1 MALNEHELLVTYN
14 DLMKAY
20 PEDLH
25 IARPLIQMMQSRG
38 EDEEARELAMNMARR
53 MLSSGYSSYAL
64 AFLSMCEQLNHPDTD
79 EIESMKTMAE
89 LTLGSSANSL
99 GEAGEVFELIEALS
113 DSESQ
118 NFLQQGSLLKFKK
131 GEDVVRQGE
140 VSRKFYLIV
149 NGEMRVHIDT
159 KLGGHF
165 DVNTLKQGDF
175 FGEVA
180 CVYQL
185 PRTATV
191 TASTDA
197 TLLELS
203 DETVK
208 EMIDDSPIA
217 GNSLM
222 KVVQRRMA
230 ESIAFTHPAFSD
242 LDHADLIWFED
253 ECELVEF
260 MPGESL
266 FNKEE
271 DGFFYIIGF
280 GKAVAMRG
288 NDFKCGLSAN
298 AMFANSHHAL
308 KFPDGTVLK
317 AYERCIVCKVSIQVF
332 EAFSNADAK
341 FQRWVYEHVL
351 QRNNKLQTPSD
362 S

>member
-1 MALNEHELLVTYN
+1 MALDEKELIVIYH

-38 EDEEARELAMNMARR
+38 DVEEARELAMNMARR

-64 AFLSMCEQLNHPDTD
+64 AFLSICEQLKHPDVD

-118 NFLQQGSLLKFKK
+118 NFLEQGTLLKVKS

-149 NGEMRVHIDT
+149 DGEMRVHIDT

-165 DVNTLKQGDF
+165 DVSTLKQGDF

-185 PRTATV
+185 PRTASV
-191 TASTDA
+191 TASSDA
-197 TLLELS
+197 TLLEFS
-203 DETVK
+203 DQTVT
-208 EMIDDSPIA
+208 EMIDESPIA
-217 GNSLM
+217 GDSLM

-242 LDHADLIWFED
+242 LDRADLIWFEE

-260 MPGESL
+260 KAGDSMLSEGG
-266 FNKEE
+266 

-280 GKAVAMRG
+280 GKAAAMRG
-288 NDFKCGLSAN
+288 ADFNCGLRAN
-298 AMFANSHHAL
+298 AMYSNSHDAL
-308 KFPDGTVLK
+308 KFPENTQFRAL
-317 AYERCIVCKVSIQVF
+317 ERCIVCKLPIQVF
-332 EAFSNADAK
+332 EAFVSADAR

-351 QRNNKLQTPSD
+351 TRNNKLRPPTGV
-362 S
+362 